1 MLRRARR
8 SIFAKATAIAAG
20 TAAVATAGIVALT
33 AGSAGAATL
42 PNYDHVVIVVHEN
55 TNYED
60 IAGNTREVPYIN
72 TLIAGGASF
81 TNFHGE
87 VHPSQGNY
95 FAMFSGATQGATS
108 DACPEPGSPYSAD
121 NLAKQLIDKGKTFG
135 SYNED
140 WDGNPATCTT
150 AKYARKHN
158 PWFAFSNVPTST
170 AKKMTDFPTDYN
182 QLPTV
187 SFVVPNLCN
196 DMHDFGCRTT
206 GDTWTKNKLSGYAEW
221 AKSNNSLLIVTFDED
236 AFRSQNQIATVFYG
250 AHVKQGTYGTNYNH
264 YNMLRTLQDMY
275 GLRTSGQST
284 NVPAITEV
292 WNTTTPTPP
301 VVANPGPQASSVGQ
315 AVNVPLQVSGGTAP
329 YTCTFTG
336 LPAGLSNPGG
346 GCTVQGTPT
355 TAGSSNV
362 SVTAK
367 DASNTNSAA
376 VSFTWTVTGGGNTVP
391 SIVNPGGQSSTR
403 NQPVDL
409 QLQVSGSPTPT
420 CTASGLPTG
429 LSISAACRVTGTP
442 TVLGDSSATVT
453 ATNSQGSDSETFLWS
468 VTDGP
473 GNTAPTVTSPGA
485 QSTQVGTAVNL
496 QVQRTG
502 TPAPTCTASGLP
514 AGLAINSGCL
524 ITGTPT
530 TAGSSNVTVTATNAA
545 GSASATFAWTVT
557 PPQPTGVQLANPG
570 AQSSKFNQKVKLQ
583 LVASGGTA
591 PYTCSATGLPSG
603 LWLNPWTCEI
613 SGSAWAVGTFTV
625 NATAKDSTGASGSTS
640 FGWTVAWF

>member
-8 SIFAKATAIAAG
+8 SWYAKATAILAG
-20 TAAVATAGIVALT
+20 TAAAATAGIVALT
-33 AGSAGAATL
+33 AAPASAATI
-42 PNYDHVVIVVHEN
+42 PQFDHVVIVVHEN

-60 IAGNTREVPYIN
+60 VAGNTREIPYIN
-72 TLIAGGASF
+72 TLINGGASF

-95 FAMFSGATQGATS
+95 FAMFSGATQGATL
-108 DACPEPGSPYSAD
+108 DQCPEPGSPYTAD
-121 NLAKQLIDKGKTFG
+121 NLARQLLDKDKTFG

-140 WDGNPATCTT
+140 WDGNPATCKVD
-150 AKYARKHN
+150 KYARKHN

-170 AKKMTDFPTDYN
+170 AKKMSDFPSDYN

-187 SFVVPNLCN
+187 SFVVPDLCN
-196 DMHDFGCRTT
+196 DMHDLGCRTT
-206 GDTWTKNKLSGYAEW
+206 GDTWTRDNLGGYAEW
-221 AKSNNSLLIVTFDED
+221 AKNNNSLLIVTWDED

-250 AHVKQGTYGTNYNH
+250 AHVKKGTYGTNYNH

-292 WNTTTPTPP
+292 WESTPTNPP

-315 AVNVPLQVSGGTAP
+315 SVNLPLQVSAGTAP

-336 LPAGLSNPGG
+336 LPPGLSNPGN

-355 TAGSSNV
+355 TAGTSNV

-367 DASNTNSAA
+367 DAQNANSAP
-376 VSFTWTVTGGGNTVP
+376 VGFPWTVSSGPVAPTVT
-391 SIVNPGGQSSTR
+391 NPGPQTGAQG
-403 NQPVDL
+403 QPVDL
-409 QLQVSGSPTPT
+409 QIQASGNPAPT
-420 CTASGLPTG
+420 CTATGLPTG
-429 LSISAACRVTGTP
+429 LSISAGCRITGTP
-442 TVLGDSSATVT
+442 TILGDSSATVT
-453 ATNSQGSDSETFLWS
+453 ATNSQGTDSESFMWS
-468 VTDGP
+468 VTTG
-473 GNTAPTVTSPGA
+473 GGTAPTVTSPGN

-502 TPAPTCTASGLP
+502 TPAPTCTATGLP
-514 AGLAINSGCL
+514 AGLSVSSGCL
-524 ITGTPT
+524 VTGTPT
-530 TAGSSNVTVTATNAA
+530 TAGTSNVTVTAANSA
-545 GSASATFAWTVT
+545 GSANASFTWTVT
-557 PPQPTGVQLANPG
+557 PPQTGVRIANPG
-570 AQSSKFNQKVKLQ
+570 NQTSKFNQKVDLKLQ
-583 LVASGGTA
+583 VSGGTA

-603 LWLNPWTCEI
+603 LWLNPWTCQI
-613 SGSAWAVGTFTV
+613 TGSAWGVGTFTV
-625 NATAKDSTGASGSTS
+625 NATAKDSANATGSTS